1 MAAVRRKLVAVGDG
15 ACGASLNHPLHI
27 RELYFNSALT
37 FPGITSL
44 LNVFIRGEFQPIF
57 MPTILENYVAEVR
70 VDGREVELAIWDT
83 AGQEEYE
90 RLRPLV
96 YPGSHV
102 ILICY
107 SIDCPDSLENVPIKV
122 SIVQMMRLLKLPNLT
137 LFI

>member
-1 MAAVRRKLVAVGDG
+1 M
-15 ACGASLNHPLHI
+15 
-27 RELYFNSALT
+27 
-37 FPGITSL
+37 
-44 LNVFIRGEFQPIF
+44 F
-57 MPTILENYVAEVR
+57 MPTVLENYVAEVR

-90 RLRPLV
+90 RLRPLA

-122 SIVQMMRLLKLPNLT
+122 SIVQLMRLLNC
-137 LFI
+137 